1 MARTSSGLSKK
12 EDFDQ
17 QVAKLVGAG
26 KPVALETVDFSDP
39 NRPKTCLEVDFPI
52 IPVNRVAIIEGNAGK
67 PIYQMSKW
75 WARRRSSVFRSLLLA
90 AATKAPDDETKAAKT
105 VWDAYYGNHQA
116 RGSFKKLKVADIF
129 MGGGTTVVEGSR
141 LGMQMVGND
150 LNPVAWFVVKNELAK
165 VKPDEIQCL
174 LKSIED
180 EVKPQIMPYYAAE
193 CPRGHKGRWTRK
205 SDAQEMGSDFDPLA
219 LTVDNRQEYDYSGPE
234 TIYTFWAKHGPCQV
248 QGCKHHTPLFTSP
261 VMAIKEIS
269 IRAWKN
275 QPCSNCACSFDI
287 EETDTRMAPGVPLV
301 VNETEEPF
309 AVLGERLRVTC
320 PHCKHVFTPKL
331 PKKADKKK
339 ISLRLLVH
347 PSWLKG
353 APDSAADGS
362 PLGGSVT
369 DTPEDTTRWNN
380 LRASQMKLIE
390 VRGADLP
397 ETISCPDTGITIE
410 TSKGTIPKRSTFRC
424 SACGNPEDV
433 LTAIKASGR
442 TGKVAAYAIQGY
454 CPECDQAGQAYGGRF
469 FSPVVDASAL
479 NGAAREWQVRKNGD
493 LSDFYPKSELPY
505 GFMTHHLNGGIPN
518 HGFTHWWT
526 MFNPTQLLCLS
537 QLLKKIDSIN
547 DSANQEYILGAFQQY
562 IRNQNMFCFWDI
574 EYDKLV
580 PHMSNNNFHPKSNVV
595 ENCVFAPMGR
605 GNWNSC
611 IDSLV
616 EVPLWSDDPFEIVS
630 RKQLET
636 TASDLASQL
645 PKTVSS
651 IKIKTNDPVKAASI
665 ECCSSSDLTVLSNS
679 SIDLVITD
687 PPFGGLLHYSELS
700 DFFYVWIRLLLKK
713 RYPEYFE
720 ADYTPKTLE
729 AVSNKARHPEGPNAF
744 YETVLT
750 QCWKEAHRVLKPGG
764 ILAFTFHH
772 SEEDAWVAVLES
784 LFEAGFY
791 LEATYPVRS
800 DETKGSGEFGSRIIE
815 YDIIHVC
822 RKRTEDPK
830 PVAWAAM
837 RKAVLE
843 DVNQLKALL
852 EHHQEDGLP
861 VQDLREIKRG
871 KALEYYS
878 RHYGQV
884 WLDED
889 RVLDVQAALVG
900 INELLQ
906 EDSAQVTDPI
916 PPQVEPYTSQFLRMF
931 DGVTCQPR
939 DQVIKYFK
947 GTGIAPDE
955 FTNRGWCEE
964 ERSAKEYRLV
974 DPLAFAKGWI
984 NRHRAK
990 LTYDYDQALVLIG
1003 MCMPNSGLKAQETLD
1018 NPNFKPHPALSP
1030 LLDWLAR
1037 KAATPPFRAAAQAA
1051 HSLLQASIR
1060 KRQARPSGQQQ
1071 PALFEDL

>member
-1 MARTSSGLSKK
+1 MARIITGSTKK
-12 EDFDQ
+12 EDITQ
-17 QVAKLVGAG
+17 QIARLVGAA
-26 KPVALETVDFSDP
+26 KAVAMETVDFSDP
-39 NRPKTCLEVDFPI
+39 NRPKTCLEIDFPI

-75 WARRRSSVFRSLLLA
+75 WARRRSSIFRSLLIS
-90 AATKAPDDETKAAKT
+90 AATKAPVDETKAAKV

-116 RGSFKKLKVADIF
+116 KGAFKKLKVADIF

-141 LGMQMVGND
+141 LGMQMIGND
-150 LNPVAWFVVKNELAK
+150 LNPVAWFVVKNEMAK
-165 VKPDEIQCL
+165 VAPKEVKSFLAEI
-174 LKSIED
+174 EV
-180 EVKPQIMPYYAAE
+180 EVKPQIMPFYATD
-193 CPRGHKGRWTRK
+193 CPRGHQGRWTRRV
-205 SDAQEMGSDFDPLA
+205 DNVVMGAEFNALA
-219 LTVDNRQEYDYSGPE
+219 LTNNQRKEYDYSGPE
-234 TIYTFWAKHGPCQV
+234 IIYTFWAKHGPCPV
-248 QGCKHHTPLFTSP
+248 PGCNHHTPLFSSP
-261 VMAIKEIS
+261 VMAVKEIS

-275 QPCSNCACSFDI
+275 QPCPSCSKHFDM
-287 EETDTRMAPGVPLV
+287 EEHEAQMAPGVPLIIASS
-301 VNETEEPF
+301 ETPY
-309 AVLGERLRVTC
+309 AILGERLRVVC
-320 PHCKHVFTPKL
+320 PHCQHSFTPQL

-339 ISLRLLVH
+339 INLSLLIQPR
-347 PSWLKG
+347 WLKG
-353 APDSAADGS
+353 SPNNSPDGYS
-362 PLGGSVT
+362 LGGSVT
-369 DTPEDTTRWNN
+369 DTPADTARWND
-380 LRASQMKLIE
+380 LRASQMGLLEI
-390 VRGADLP
+390 RGEL
-397 ETISCPDTGITIE
+397 PDTVTCPQTGVTIDTQE
-410 TSKGTIPKRSTFRC
+410 GTIPKRSTFRC
-424 SACGNPEDV
+424 SACGNSEDI
-433 LTAIKASGR
+433 LTAIKATGK
-442 TGKVAAYAIQGY
+442 TGKVAAYAVQGY
-454 CPECDQAGQAYGGRF
+454 CPDCDKSGMPYGGRF
-469 FSPVVDASAL
+469 FAPITNSSSINTACK
-479 NGAAREWQVRKNGD
+479 EWNDRKSDD
-493 LSDFYPKSELPY
+493 LADWWPKSELPY

-526 MFNPTQLLCLS
+526 MFNPKQLIVLS
-537 QLLKKIDSIN
+537 SILKTICTSKQSVV
-547 DSANQEYILGAFQQY
+547 NQEYALSAFQQY
-562 IRNQNMFCFWDI
+562 LRNQCMFSFWNPQRDTP
-574 EYDKLV
+574 E
-580 PHMSNNNFHPKSNVV
+580 PFFSNNNFHPKSNVI
-595 ENCVFAPMGR
+595 ENCVFSDLGR
-605 GNWNSC
+605 GNWRSC
-611 IDSLV
+611 TDSLFECPEWTENPWELV
-616 EVPLWSDDPFEIVS
+616 SKKQIELLDRDLSDEIS
-630 RKQLET
+630 GT
-636 TASDLASQL
+636 
-645 PKTVSS
+645 SS
-651 IKIKTNDPVKAASI
+651 KVQCGDPVLEAQIECMSSTNLNSIDKAA
-665 ECCSSSDLTVLSNS
+665 
-679 SIDLVITD
+679 IDLVITD

-700 DFFYVWIRLLLKK
+700 DFFYVWLRLALKD
-713 RYPEYFE
+713 RYPNYFQPE
-720 ADYTPKTLE
+720 YTPKTLE
-729 AVSNKARHPEGPNAF
+729 AVSNKARHPEDANAF
-744 YETVLT
+744 YETLLT
-750 QCWKEAHRVLKPGG
+750 ECWMEAHRILKPGG

-837 RKAVLE
+837 RRAVLE
-843 DVNQLKALL
+843 DVNQLKVLL

-974 DPLAFAKGWI
+974 EPLVFAQGWV

-990 LTYDYDQALVLIG
+990 LTYDYDQAWVLVG
-1003 MCMPNSGLKAQETLD
+1003 MCMPNSGFKAQETLD
-1018 NPNFKPHPALSP
+1018 NPNFKAHPALSP
-1030 LLDWLAR
+1030 LLEWLAR
-1037 KAATPPFRAAAQAA
+1037 KAATPSFRAAAQAA
-1051 HSLLQASIR
+1051 HSLLQGSLR
-1060 KRQARPSGQQQ
+1060 KRQVRSADQQQ
-1071 PALFEDL
+1071 PALFDDI